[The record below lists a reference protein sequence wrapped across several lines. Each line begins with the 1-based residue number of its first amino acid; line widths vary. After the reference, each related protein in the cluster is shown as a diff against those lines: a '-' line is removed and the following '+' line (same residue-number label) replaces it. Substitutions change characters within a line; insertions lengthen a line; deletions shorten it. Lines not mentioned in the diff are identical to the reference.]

1 MARKGRPKTELTLS
15 ESECEQLVGWSGVG
29 VAVQDRARV
38 RVRGRADNK
47 SVAAQLNCAGAA
59 VGKWLKYQERANHRD

>member
-1 MARKGRPKTELTLS
+1 
-15 ESECEQLVGWSGVG
+15 V
-29 VAVQDRARV
+29 RASVSSWWGGQALALRSRTV
-38 RVRGRADNK
+38 PACADNK